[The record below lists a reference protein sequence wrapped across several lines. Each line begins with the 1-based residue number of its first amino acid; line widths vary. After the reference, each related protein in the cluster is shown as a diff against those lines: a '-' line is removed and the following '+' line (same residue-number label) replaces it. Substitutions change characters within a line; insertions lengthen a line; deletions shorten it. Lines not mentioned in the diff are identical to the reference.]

1 MPMHA
6 RSVMDIATVVSSIT
20 ADDEGSEPARPVVRG
35 GDSQALSM
43 ALIAGLVLSILANL
57 ILVAWVVSRA

>member
-1 MPMHA
+1 
-6 RSVMDIATVVSSIT
+6 MDIATVVSSI
-20 ADDEGSEPARPVVRG
+20 AAEDEGSEPSRPVVRD
-35 GDSQALSM
+35 GDSQSLNL